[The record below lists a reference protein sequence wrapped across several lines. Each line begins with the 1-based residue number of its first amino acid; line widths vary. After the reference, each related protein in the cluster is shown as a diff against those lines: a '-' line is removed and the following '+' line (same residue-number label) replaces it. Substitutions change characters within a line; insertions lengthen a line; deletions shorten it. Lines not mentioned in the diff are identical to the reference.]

1 MVEWMRTDE
10 RKYHAMG
17 LRRKKSLID
26 QASDIASD
34 IIDDA
39 KPKIEAAVTTA
50 KDKALPLLA
59 DAKDKAAPVLAD
71 AKAKAGPVLADAKAK
86 AGPALAGGAAIAADK
101 ASAGATIAAE
111 KAAIARDLASEKAA
125 VGRDLAATK
134 VAELKGEKPKKGGK
148 LKKLLIVTGLA
159 AAGAVI
165 AKKLRGGDS
174 TSDNWQSSY
183 VPTPAPAPAKPA
195 TPSVDSDDAGGSS
208 PDEAIADA
216 AEQPHSVS
224 TPDDPAETVTI
235 DEDAAKK
242 S

>member
-1 MVEWMRTDE
+1 
-10 RKYHAMG
+10 MG

-59 DAKDKAAPVLAD
+59 DAKDKATPVLAD
-71 AKAKAGPVLADAKAK
+71 AKAKAVAGAADAKAK
-86 AGPALAGGAAIAADK
+86 AGPALAEGAAIAADK
-101 ASAGATIAAE
+101 ASIG
-111 KAAIARDLASEKAA
+111 AAIAAEKAA
-125 VGRDLAATK
+125 VGRDLATAK
-134 VAELKGEKPKKGGK
+134 LAEIKGDPPKKKGGK
-148 LKKLLIVTGLA
+148 LKKLLLITGLA
-159 AAGAVI
+159 ALGAAI
-165 AKKLRGGDS
+165 FKKTRGDA

-183 VPTPAPAPAKPA
+183 VPTPAPAPSAA
-195 TPSVDSDDAGGSS
+195 PSAGSADTDDTGGSS
-208 PDEAIADA
+208 PDEAISDA
-216 AEQPHSVS
+216 AEQPHPVS
-224 TPDDPAETVTI
+224 TPDDPAETVTV